1 MTTQRPWLWV
11 TIALGALTAVV
22 AVGQALLLS
31 RGIAQVFLG
40 GADLADVQALLLGLV
55 ALALLRAALSWAGEM
70 TGQRLASLVKQA
82 LRERVLAHLIAL
94 GPTFVRG
101 ERSGELA
108 NTTLGG
114 VEALDEYLS
123 QYLPQ
128 VTLAALMPLI
138 VLVFVLPLDPL
149 SGLVLI
155 LTAPLIPLFLWLI
168 GSLAKELTARQWA
181 DMSRMSAHFL
191 DTLQGLTTLKLF
203 GRSRERL
210 QEVAAISAQFGD
222 VTMQVLR
229 IAFLSAFALELIA
242 SLSTAIIAVEIGL
255 RLLYGRMAFEPA
267 LTILIL
273 APEFYLPLRLLGQR
287 HHAGM
292 AGKEALGRIEAILA
306 TPVLLP
312 PVRTSRAVPCV
323 GLLQRPPDRSPV
335 GLKPSARG
343 REGRLHG
350 LMPGDLTLQQPY
362 PCGGD
367 LELNGIS
374 FAYDNGARP
383 VLHQFDL
390 RLPAG
395 QTVALVGP
403 SGAGKSSVAALL
415 MGFVQPDA
423 GSILVGGVS
432 LTELDLVAWRQ
443 QVAWVS
449 QHPALFYGS
458 VAENLRLARPDA
470 SDEALEVA
478 ARAAKAHAFIAA
490 LPQGYATPI
499 GEGGTRLSG
508 GQRQRLA
515 LARALLKDA
524 PFVILDEPTSHL
536 DPVSELE
543 VRTALRELLR
553 GRTALIITHSA
564 TLIEEVDHV
573 VYLEPL
579 LGSNEAMTAQDRAS
593 PTLGEA
599 AR

>member
-31 RGIAQVFLG
+31 RVIAQVFLG

-82 LRERVLAHLIAL
+82 LRERVLTHLVAL

-138 VLVFVLPLDPL
+138 VLVFVLPFDPL
-149 SGLVLI
+149 SGLVLM

-210 QEVAAISAQFGD
+210 QEVATISAQFGD

-306 TPVLLP
+306 TPV
-312 PVRTSRAVPCV
+312 AVPPSPMR
-323 GLLQRPPDRSPV
+323 QAPPT
-335 GLKPSARG
+335 
-343 REGRLHG
+343 H
-350 LMPGDLTLQQPY
+350 
-362 PCGGD
+362 GD
-367 LELNGIS
+367 LELKGVS
-374 FAYDNGARP
+374 FAYDHGARP

-390 RLPAG
+390 RIPAG

-403 SGAGKSSVAALL
+403 SGVGKSSVAALL
-415 MGFVQPDA
+415 MGFVQPDE
-423 GSILVGGVS
+423 GSISVGGVP
-432 LTELDLVAWRQ
+432 LTEVDLGAWRQ

-478 ARAAKAHAFIAA
+478 ARAAGAHAFITA

-536 DPVSELE
+536 DPASELE
-543 VRTALRELLR
+543 IRTALRELLR

-564 TLIEEVDHV
+564 SLLAEVDHV
-573 VYLEPL
+573 VQLEPL
-579 LGSNEAMTAQDRAS
+579 GDKETMVAQGSPSAMLREAPR
-593 PTLGEA
+593 
-599 AR
+599 

>member
-22 AVGQALLLS
+22 AVGQAVLLS
-31 RGIAQVFLG
+31 RVIAQVFLG

-82 LRERVLAHLIAL
+82 LRERVLTHLVAL

-138 VLVFVLPLDPL
+138 VLVFVLPFDPL
-149 SGLVLI
+149 SGLVLM

-168 GSLAKELTARQWA
+168 GSLAKELTARQWV

-210 QEVAAISAQFGD
+210 KEVATISAQFGD

-306 TPVLLP
+306 TPV
-312 PVRTSRAVPCV
+312 AVP
-323 GLLQRPPDRSPV
+323 PSPMRQA
-335 GLKPSARG
+335 LP
-343 REGRLHG
+343 
-350 LMPGDLTLQQPY
+350 TN
-362 PCGGD
+362 GD
-367 LELNGIS
+367 LELKGVS
-374 FAYDNGARP
+374 FAYDHGARP

-403 SGAGKSSVAALL
+403 SGVGKSSVAALL
-415 MGFVQPDA
+415 MGFVQPDE
-423 GSILVGGVS
+423 GSISVGGVP
-432 LTELDLVAWRQ
+432 LTEVDLGAWRQ

-478 ARAAKAHAFIAA
+478 ARAAGAHAFITA

-508 GQRQRLA
+508 GQRQHLA

-536 DPVSELE
+536 DPASELE

-564 TLIEEVDHV
+564 SLLAEVDHV
-573 VYLEPL
+573 VQLEPL
-579 LGSNEAMTAQDRAS
+579 GNKETMVAQGSPSAMLREAPR
-593 PTLGEA
+593 
-599 AR
+599 

>member
-1 MTTQRPWLWV
+1 MTRSRRSNLMTTQRPWLWV

-22 AVGQALLLS
+22 AVGQAVLLS
-31 RGIAQVFLG
+31 RVIAQVFLG
-40 GADLADVQALLLGLV
+40 GANLVDVQALLLGLV

-82 LRERVLAHLIAL
+82 LRERVLTHLIAL

-101 ERSGELA
+101 ECSGELA
-108 NTTLGG
+108 HTALGG

-138 VLVFVLPLDPL
+138 VLVFVLPFDPL
-149 SGLVLI
+149 SGLVLM

-306 TPVLLP
+306 TPVALP
-312 PVRTSRAVPCV
+312 ASPGRRA
-323 GLLQRPPDRSPV
+323 L
-335 GLKPSARG
+335 PS
-343 REGRLHG
+343 
-350 LMPGDLTLQQPY
+350 
-362 PCGGD
+362 GGD
-367 LELNGIS
+367 LELKGVS
-374 FAYDNGARP
+374 FAYDHGDRP

-403 SGAGKSSVAALL
+403 SGVGKSSVAALL
-415 MGFVQPDA
+415 MGFVQPDE
-423 GSILVGGVS
+423 GSISVGGVP
-432 LTELDLVAWRQ
+432 LTEVDLVAWRQ

-478 ARAAKAHAFIAA
+478 ARAAGAHAFITA

-536 DPVSELE
+536 DPATELE
-543 VRTALRELLR
+543 VRMALRALLQ

-564 TLIEEVDHV
+564 TLLEEVDHV
-573 VYLEPL
+573 VDLEPL
-579 LGSNEAMTAQDRAS
+579 GCTEAMASEGQPS
-593 PTLGEA
+593 PTLREA
-599 AR
+599 PR

>member
-31 RGIAQVFLG
+31 RVIAQVFLG

-82 LRERVLAHLIAL
+82 LRERVLAHLVAL

-108 NTTLGG
+108 HTTLGG

-138 VLVFVLPLDPL
+138 VLVFVLPFDPL
-149 SGLVLI
+149 SGLVLM

-168 GSLAKELTARQWA
+168 GSLAKELTARQWV

-210 QEVAAISAQFGD
+210 KEVATISAQFGD

-306 TPVLLP
+306 TPV
-312 PVRTSRAVPCV
+312 AVP
-323 GLLQRPPDRSPV
+323 PSPM
-335 GLKPSARG
+335 RQ
-343 REGRLHG
+343 
-350 LMPGDLTLQQPY
+350 TLPTH
-362 PCGGD
+362 GD
-367 LELNGIS
+367 LELKGVS
-374 FAYDNGARP
+374 FAYDHGARP

-403 SGAGKSSVAALL
+403 SGVGKSSVAALL
-415 MGFVQPDA
+415 MGFVQPDE
-423 GSILVGGVS
+423 GSISVGGIPLAAV
-432 LTELDLVAWRQ
+432 DLVAWRQ

-458 VAENLRLARPDA
+458 VAENLRLARPNA

-478 ARAAKAHAFIAA
+478 ARAAGAHAFITA

-536 DPVSELE
+536 DPASELE
-543 VRTALRELLR
+543 IRTALRELLR

-564 TLIEEVDHV
+564 SLLAEVDHV
-573 VYLEPL
+573 VQLEPL
-579 LGSNEAMTAQDRAS
+579 GDKETMVAQGSPSAMLREAPR
-593 PTLGEA
+593 
-599 AR
+599 